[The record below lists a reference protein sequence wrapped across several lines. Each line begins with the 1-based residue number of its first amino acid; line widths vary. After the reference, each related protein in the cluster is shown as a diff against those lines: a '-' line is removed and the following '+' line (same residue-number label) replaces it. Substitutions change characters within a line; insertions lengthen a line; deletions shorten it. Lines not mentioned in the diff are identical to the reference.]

1 MDYKKKLKSRLYIA
15 ITYIALGIMMIAG
28 TFVTKTDNDFISAFG
43 FAMVVMG
50 IVRIRNYFI
59 ITKNEE
65 TIRKQ
70 GIAETDE
77 RNLSIQ
83 SKAKSATFSIY
94 TMLSGAAVIVLSF
107 LELHEEAKWISYSV
121 LLLVAIYWICYL
133 VYQKKS

>member
-1 MDYKKKLKSRLYIA
+1 MGYKKKLKSRLYIA
-15 ITYIALGIMMIAG
+15 IAYIALGIMMIAG

-43 FAMVVMG
+43 FAMAIMG
-50 IVRIRNYFI
+50 IARIRNYFI
-59 ITKNEE
+59 ITKSEE

-70 GIAETDE
+70 EIAETDE

-94 TMLSGAAVIVLSF
+94 TMLLGVAVIVLSF
-107 LELHEEAKWISYSV
+107 LELHEAAKWISYAV

-133 VYQKKS
+133 VYQKKL

>member
-28 TFVTKTDNDFISAFG
+28 TFATKTDNDFISAFG
-43 FAMVVMG
+43 FAMAIMG

-70 GIAETDE
+70 EIAETDE

-94 TMLSGAAVIVLSF
+94 TMLLGATVIVLSF
-107 LELHEEAKWISYSV
+107 LGLHEAAKWISYSV
-121 LLLVAIYWICYL
+121 LLLLAIYWICYL

>member
-43 FAMVVMG
+43 FAMAIMG
-50 IVRIRNYFI
+50 IVRIRNYLI

-65 TIRKQ
+65 RIRKQ
-70 GIAETDE
+70 EIAETDE

-94 TMLSGAAVIVLSF
+94 TMLLGTAVIVLSF
-107 LELHEEAKWISYSV
+107 LKLHEVAKWISCSV